1 MAETFINLYNN
12 TIKEIH
18 ESYESWFRQN
28 NNMEPEELLNEEK
41 NSEENKKESPLVSL
55 EKDLKFFN
63 ESIREVA
70 VEIMVEGLSSYPI
83 FIAHQHELNLGE
95 VILDRQDL
103 NTEWSIHASTLEEFV
118 EKGIIKE
125 ILKERFIQSYKNP
138 HDFMCVFVVVPE
150 GANFIYYPYVK

>member
-1 MAETFINLYNN
+1 MVQ
-12 TIKEIH
+12 TI
-18 ESYESWFRQN
+18 
-28 NNMEPEELLNEEK
+28 MEPEELLNEER
-41 NSEENKKESPLVSL
+41 NNESEKKDSPLVGL

-83 FIAHQHELNLGE
+83 FIAHQHELSLGE
-95 VILDRQDL
+95 LILDRYDL

-118 EKGIIKE
+118 EKGVIKE
-125 ILKERFIQSYKNP
+125 ILKDRFINSYKNP

-150 GANFIYYPYVK
+150 GANFIFYPYVKA

>member
-1 MAETFINLYNN
+1 MVQT
-12 TIKEIH
+12 K
-18 ESYESWFRQN
+18 

-95 VILDRQDL
+95 VILDRRDL
-103 NTEWSIHASTLEEFV
+103 NTEWSIHASTLEEFA